1 MLSFDKVNVSIAGV
15 HVLRNI
21 TFALAPGATA
31 ALIGRNGA
39 GKTTTLRAIMG
50 LIDAVGDIRLGSE
63 PIGAVAP
70 HRRPALGIGYAPEDR
85 RLFTAFTVEE
95 NILLPARVAKI
106 ALPETRRMLD
116 RAYAILPELPELAGR
131 PAGSVSGRQGKM
143 VALGRALMLG
153 TRLLILDEPL
163 LGLRPGAGPEI
174 CGGAAQ
180 AARAGPRSYAA
191 GDRVQ
196 SQAARNICGH
206 DTGDRA
212 RRDFQEITLPAL
224 GEGAGQSLLLLR
236 NGFALRLA
244 HGVFPKPRRKIID
257 RRPQTVVECHTRF
270 PPQLRTRQRNVG
282 LALLRVVL
290 GQRQVHQFRLRAGLL
305 DDQLGQLSDGEFA
318 GVAEIDR
325 AGDLFRLP
333 ISPTRPSTRSST

>member
-95 NILLPARVAKI
+95 NILLPARVAKL
-106 ALPETRRMLD
+106 ALPETRRRLD
-116 RAYAILPELPELAGR
+116 RAYAILPELKELAGR
-131 PAGSVSGRQGKM
+131 PAGSVSGGQGKM

-163 LGLRPGAGPEI
+163 QGLAPVL
-174 CGGAAQ
+174 AQ
-180 AARAGPRSYAA
+180 KYA
-191 GDRVQ
+191 
-196 SQAARNICGH
+196 
-206 DTGDRA
+206 
-212 RRDFQEITLPAL
+212 E
-224 GEGAGQSLLLLR
+224 
-236 NGFALRLA
+236 ALRKLREQDRDLTLL
-244 HGVFPKPRRKIID
+244 VTESNPK
-257 RRPQTVVECHTRF
+257 
-270 PPQLRTRQRNVG
+270 
-282 LALLRVVL
+282 LLETFADTILVIER
-290 GQRQVHQFRLRAGLL
+290 
-305 DDQLGQLSDGEFA
+305 GE
-318 GVAEIDR
+318 
-325 AGDLFRLP
+325 
-333 ISPTRPSTRSST
+333 ISSQ